1 MIVVFVS
8 NYLIVGSGLSAFIC
22 FLKKTNVKVLADISN
37 DGIKKIEKSHNF
49 YEYNKIGGN
58 TNIWG
63 GYIDI
68 CRLKKLKKKNKKFSL
83 FVDNNIFFKIYKISS
98 HPKFKHVGYICEKRD
113 NKIFRIKKDFYGDQL
128 VDFKLNKITIKKKFL
143 LLKSKNK
150 IICAKKINLCVGNL
164 GLLKILRN
172 SKIINDNDIISF
184 KDGDVK
190 FGLNFNLKKENYYIP
205 MSPFEIIDKLI
216 FEKSAVYNKNLF
228 LKNLIVQ
235 IFVNNEKIFRH
246 KVSEILNSK
255 HSSKIRY
262 FLAHHITN
270 LEINGVAIDKFIKN
284 RTRRIIV
291 NCSGIMKEFIT
302 GSISQNIIY
311 NSFTNC

>member
-1 MIVVFVS
+1 MITVSVS

-22 FLKKTNVKVLADISN
+22 FLKKTNAKVLANISD
-37 DGIKKIEKSHNF
+37 DGIAKIEKSHNF
-49 YEYNKIGGN
+49 YECNKIGGN

-68 CRLKKLKKKNKKFSL
+68 CRLKKIKNKNKKFSL
-83 FVDNNIFFKIYKISS
+83 FINNNFFFKISKISS
-98 HPKFKHVGYICEKRD
+98 HPKFKHVGYMCDKKEK
-113 NKIFRIKKDFYGDQL
+113 KIFRIKKEFYKDKL
-128 VDFKLNKITIKKKFL
+128 IDFKLNKITIKKNFL
-143 LLKSKNK
+143 ILKSKKKN
-150 IICAKKINLCVGNL
+150 IYAKKINLCVGNL
-164 GLLKILRN
+164 SLLKILYN
-172 SKIINDNDIISF
+172 SKIINNNDIISF

-205 MSPFEIIDKLI
+205 MSPFAIIGKLI
-216 FEKSAVYNKNLF
+216 FNKSTAYNEKDF
-228 LKNLIVQ
+228 LNNLIVQ
-235 IFVNNEKIFRH
+235 IFVNNGKIFRL
-246 KVSEILNSK
+246 KVSEILNRKHPSK
-255 HSSKIRY
+255 LRY

-270 LEINGVAIDKFIKN
+270 LEINDIAIDKFIKK

-291 NCSGIMKEFIT
+291 NCSGRMKEFIT